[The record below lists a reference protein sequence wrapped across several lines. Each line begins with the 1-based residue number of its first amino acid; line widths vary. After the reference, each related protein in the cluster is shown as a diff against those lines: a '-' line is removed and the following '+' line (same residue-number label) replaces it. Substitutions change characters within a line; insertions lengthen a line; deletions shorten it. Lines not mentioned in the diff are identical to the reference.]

1 MIDWTQV
8 KTLQNDVGQDS
19 FPEIVEIFI
28 EEVEEVITRLRS
40 SPDPATLGDDLHF
53 LKGSA
58 LNLGFSEFSGMC
70 QIGETASARGA
81 ADDVDL
87 SALIHSYDQSKNV
100 FLNELAAQISTA
112 A

>member
-1 MIDWTQV
+1 MIDWKQV
-8 KTLQNDVGQDS
+8 KALQNDVGQES
-19 FPEIVEIFI
+19 FPDIVEIFI

-70 QIGETASARGA
+70 EIGETASAKGA
-81 ADDVDL
+81 ADDVDV
-87 SALIHSYDQSKNV
+87 SALINSYHQSKTM
-100 FLNELAAQISTA
+100 FLSELPTQISPPV
-112 A
+112 